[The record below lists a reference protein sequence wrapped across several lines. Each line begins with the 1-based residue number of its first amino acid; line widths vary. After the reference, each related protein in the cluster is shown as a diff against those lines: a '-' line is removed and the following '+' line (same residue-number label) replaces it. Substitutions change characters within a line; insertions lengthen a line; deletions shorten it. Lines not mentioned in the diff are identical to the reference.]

1 MRHADAAAAEAAIAG
16 YTVMN
21 DVSVR
26 DFQNRTKQFLQ
37 GKTFEHSTP
46 LGPHLVTPDELPAG
60 GWAIGTTLD
69 GETVQSSSTDQLV
82 FGPVELIVYLSQIV
96 TLNPGDVIATGTPG
110 GVGHA
115 RKPPRYLTDGT
126 RGRHVRRGGRRA
138 AQHLPRGEAVT
149 GKSPPAVT
157 DSLAWAAD
165 GAAHLR
171 GLMSRL
177 GDDAFRAPSLLPGWS
192 RAHVLTHLARNADGM
207 INLLLWARTGIVTP
221 AYASAE
227 ARVADIEK
235 GAVRSP
241 TEIRDDVIASSDRLA
256 TVVRDLPEAA
266 WAALVTNVQG
276 RVIRA
281 SAVPWM
287 RAREMWIHAVD
298 LDAGAVVRRHA
309 GADGRRPARGRLR
322 GDGPQ
327 AGLPGAAAR
336 RRRPRAG
343 TIGEGT
349 AVVVTGPA
357 PELAAWLLGRSKGKP
372 LRADGARKLPAL
384 PPWL

>member
-1 MRHADAAAAEAAIAG
+1 
-16 YTVMN
+16 
-21 DVSVR
+21 
-26 DFQNRTKQFLQ
+26 
-37 GKTFEHSTP
+37 
-46 LGPHLVTPDELPAG
+46 
-60 GWAIGTTLD
+60 
-69 GETVQSSSTDQLV
+69 
-82 FGPVELIVYLSQIV
+82 V
-96 TLNPGDVIATGTPG
+96 TL
-110 GVGHA
+110 
-115 RKPPRYLTDGT
+115 
-126 RGRHVRRGGRRA
+126 
-138 AQHLPRGEAVT
+138 
-149 GKSPPAVT
+149 PAVT

-171 GLMSRL
+171 GLMGRL

-221 AYASAE
+221 AYASAD

-235 GAVRSP
+235 GAVRTP

-281 SAVPWM
+281 SAVPWI

-298 LDAGAVVRRHA
+298 LDAGASF
-309 GADGRRPARGRLR
+309 ADMPGPMVNALLVDACEAMSRKPECPVLRLV
-322 GDGPQ
+322 DGE
-327 AGLPGAAAR
+327 R
-336 RRRPRAG
+336 
-343 TIGEGT
+343 TWYVGESPDGGT
-349 AVVVTGPA
+349 AVVMTGPA

-372 LRADGARKLPAL
+372 LRADGTRKLPSL